1 MTFLLLLNRFFIVAY
16 FFRMTKCVFV
26 SKIRLVE
33 AVETKSISQLN
44 LAISYLLQLKNP
56 LEQPKVSDITA
67 QIALVLS
74 LLPQV
79 RLLKWLLGRLSWTL
93 FAVHF

>member
-79 RLLKWLLGRLSWTL
+79 RLLKWLLGRLSWTFL
-93 FAVHF
+93 ETF

>member
-67 QIALVLS
+67 QIALVLDITTVFIATS
-74 LLPQV
+74 KAFKMV
-79 RLLKWLLGRLSWTL
+79 AG
-93 FAVHF
+93 